1 MVKDI
6 DFYKEYF
13 ETIATNN
20 IAIGHT
26 AEEPHYCIMILD
38 DLMTK
43 QRSLNY
49 PALCIQDAYIKL
61 TDFKAAQHAAR
72 VKGAFTV
79 INNVGRGGFQEQ
91 TNAVADC
98 TEIANDIIKKMK
110 NDRKKLVFVDLTIE
124 AFEITIIGPVNG
136 DCYGVLVDYEF
147 EHTINLGFDESK
159 WNNETKA

>member
-1 MVKDI
+1 MVRDI

-26 AEEPHYCIMILD
+26 VETPHYCIMILD
-38 DLMTK
+38 DLFSK
-43 QRSLNY
+43 SRKLNY
-49 PALCIQDAYIKL
+49 PALCVQDAYVKL
-61 TDFKAAQHAAR
+61 HDYNSAQHTAK
-72 VKGAFTV
+72 VKGAFV
-79 INNVGRGGFQEQ
+79 ILDNVGRGGSDEQ
-91 TNAVADC
+91 TAAVADC

-110 NDRKKLVFVDLTIE
+110 NDRKKFVFTDLTIE

-147 EHTINLGFDESK
+147 EHTISLAFDESK

>member
-13 ETIATNN
+13 ETVATNN

-26 AEEPHYCIMILD
+26 AEAPHYCIMILD
-38 DLMTK
+38 DLLTK
-43 QRSLNY
+43 QRNLNY
-49 PALCIQDAYIKL
+49 PALCVQDAYVRLK
-61 TDFKAAQHAAR
+61 DFGSAQHSAK
-72 VKGAFTV
+72 VKGAFV
-79 INNVGRGGFQEQ
+79 VMENVGRGGVEEQ
-91 TNAVADC
+91 TDAVAAC

-110 NDRKKLVFVDLTIE
+110 NDRKKLVFVDLSIE

-147 EHTINLGFDESK
+147 EHTINMGFDESK